1 MNIIQSIAI
10 LLPWTIWLIYW
21 IATSKAVKATAKREG
36 VLSRRLQAIPLVI
49 GGVLITVPAPVA
61 ALWTPDL
68 GSLGTVQLAGELIQL
83 AGLGFSVW
91 ARRYLGTNWSV
102 SVTLKEGHE
111 LVRNGPYRL
120 VRHPIYTGCLLAL
133 VGSAL
138 INGQWFAFLG
148 VALIFASLAYK
159 VRVEESWLTDYFG
172 DAYRHYRL
180 EVSAL
185 IPGLY

>member
-10 LLPWTIWLIYW
+10 LLPWSIWTIYW
-21 IATSKAVKATAKREG
+21 IATSKAVKVTTKREG
-36 VLSRRLQAIPLVI
+36 AWSRLLQAIPLLL
-49 GGVLITVPAPVA
+49 GGVLIAVPDRAAAAWAPD
-61 ALWTPDL
+61 PGRL
-68 GSLGTVQLAGELIQL
+68 GAMQFAGELIL
-83 AGLGFSVW
+83 MAGLAFSVW
-91 ARRYLGTNWSV
+91 ARRHLGANWSV

-111 LVRNGPYRL
+111 LVRHGPYRI

-138 INGQWFAFLG
+138 ICEQWRAPLG
-148 VALIFASLAYK
+148 AALIFASLAYK
-159 VRVEESWLTDYFG
+159 VRLEESWLTGYFG
-172 DAYRHYRL
+172 DTYQRYRR